1 MAIYQADGSNFK
13 ELTSEG
19 FVLVDFWGT
28 TCGPCKAFSRILEE
42 AAAALPL
49 LDIVKVNVDDNP
61 ELAEENDVMAVPTVQ
76 FYKDGALVYEHIG
89 VMQPNEIKQVISEYL
104 YS

>member
-28 TCGPCKAFSRILEE
+28 TCGPCKVFSRILEE
-42 AAAALPL
+42 AAAELPL
-49 LDIVKVNVDDNP
+49 MDIVKVNVDDNP
-61 ELAEENDVMAVPTVQ
+61 DLADENDVMAVPTVHI
-76 FYKDGALVYEHIG
+76 YKDGALVKEHVG
-89 VMQPNEIKQVISEYL
+89 VMRLDEIRQVISEYL

>member
-19 FVLVDFWGT
+19 LVLVDFWGT
-28 TCGPCKAFSRILEE
+28 TCGPCKVFSRILEE
-42 AAAALPL
+42 AAAELPL
-49 LDIVKVNVDDNP
+49 MDIVKVNVDDNP
-61 ELAEENDVMAVPTVQ
+61 DLADENDVMAVPTVHI
-76 FYKDGALVYEHIG
+76 YKDGALVKEHVG
-89 VMQPNEIKQVISEYL
+89 VMQPDEIRQVISEYL

>member
-1 MAIYQADGSNFK
+1 
-13 ELTSEG
+13 
-19 FVLVDFWGT
+19 
-28 TCGPCKAFSRILEE
+28 
-42 AAAALPL
+42 
-49 LDIVKVNVDDNP
+49 
-61 ELAEENDVMAVPTVQ
+61 MAVPTVQ

>member
-28 TCGPCKAFSRILEE
+28 TCGPCKVFSLILEK
-42 AAAALPL
+42 AAAELPL
-49 LDIVKVNVDDNP
+49 MDIVKVNVDDNP
-61 ELAEENDVMAVPTVQ
+61 DLANENGVMAVPTVHI
-76 FYKDGALVYEHIG
+76 YKDGALVKEHVG
-89 VMQPNEIKQVISEYL
+89 VMRLDEIRQVISEYL

>member
-28 TCGPCKAFSRILEE
+28 TCGPCKVFSRILEE
-42 AAAALPL
+42 AAAELPL
-49 LDIVKVNVDDNP
+49 MDIVKVNVDDNP
-61 ELAEENDVMAVPTVQ
+61 DLADKNGVTAVPTVHI
-76 FYKDGALVYEHIG
+76 YKDGALVKEHVG
-89 VMQPNEIKQVISEYL
+89 VMQPDEIRQVISEYL

>member
-1 MAIYQADGSNFK
+1 MAIQNANQSNFK
-13 ELTSEG
+13 ELISEG

-28 TCGPCKAFSRILEE
+28 TCGPCKSFSRILEDT
-42 AAAALPL
+42 AAELPMM
-49 LDIVKVNVDDNP
+49 DIVKVNVDDNP
-61 ELAEENDVMAVPTVQ
+61 ELAEENDAMAVPTVQ

-89 VMQPNEIKQVISEYL
+89 VMQPNEIKQVISEYM

>member
-28 TCGPCKAFSRILEE
+28 TCGPCKVFSRILEK
-42 AAAALPL
+42 AAAELPL
-49 LDIVKVNVDDNP
+49 MDIVKVNVDDNP
-61 ELAEENDVMAVPTVQ
+61 DLADENGVMAVPTVHI
-76 FYKDGALVYEHIG
+76 YKDGALVKEHVG
-89 VMQPNEIKQVISEYL
+89 VMRLDEIRQVISEYL

>member
-28 TCGPCKAFSRILEE
+28 TCGPCKVFSRILEK
-42 AAAALPL
+42 AAAELPL
-49 LDIVKVNVDDNP
+49 MDIVKVNVDDNP
-61 ELAEENDVMAVPTVQ
+61 DLADENDVRAVPTVHI
-76 FYKDGALVYEHIG
+76 YKDGALVKKHVG
-89 VMQPNEIKQVISEYL
+89 VMRPDEILQVISEYM

>member
-28 TCGPCKAFSRILEE
+28 TCGPCKVFSRILEE
-42 AAAALPL
+42 AAAELPL
-49 LDIVKVNVDDNP
+49 MDIVKVNVDDNP
-61 ELAEENDVMAVPTVQ
+61 DLADENDVMAVPTVHI
-76 FYKDGALVYEHIG
+76 YKDGALVYEHIG
-89 VMQPNEIKQVISEYL
+89 VMQPNEIRQVISEYL

>member
-42 AAAALPL
+42 AAAELPL
-49 LDIVKVNVDDNP
+49 MDIVKVNVDDNP
-61 ELAEENDVMAVPTVQ
+61 DLADENDVMAVPTVHI
-76 FYKDGALVYEHIG
+76 YKDGALVKEHVG
-89 VMQPNEIKQVISEYL
+89 VMQPNEIKQVISEYM

>member
-28 TCGPCKAFSRILEE
+28 TCGPCKVFSRILEK
-42 AAAALPL
+42 AAAELPL
-49 LDIVKVNVDDNP
+49 MDIVKVNVDDNP
-61 ELAEENDVMAVPTVQ
+61 DLADENGVKAVPTVHI
-76 FYKDGALVYEHIG
+76 YKDGALVKEHVG
-89 VMQPNEIKQVISEYL
+89 VM
-104 YS
+104 

>member
-42 AAAALPL
+42 AAAELPL
-49 LDIVKVNVDDNP
+49 MDIVKVNVDDNP
-61 ELAEENDVMAVPTVQ
+61 DLADENDVMAVPTVHI
-76 FYKDGALVYEHIG
+76 YKDGALVKEHVG
-89 VMQPNEIKQVISEYL
+89 VMQPDEIRQVISEYM

>member
-42 AAAALPL
+42 AAAELPL
-49 LDIVKVNVDDNP
+49 MDIVKVNVDDNP
-61 ELAEENDVMAVPTVQ
+61 DLADENDVMAVPTVQ

-89 VMQPNEIKQVISEYL
+89 VMQPDEIKQVISEYM

>member
-28 TCGPCKAFSRILEE
+28 TCGPCKVFSRILEE
-42 AAAALPL
+42 AAAELPL
-49 LDIVKVNVDDNP
+49 MDIVKVNVDDNP
-61 ELAEENDVMAVPTVQ
+61 DLADENDVMAVPTVQ

-89 VMQPNEIKQVISEYL
+89 VMQPNEIKQVISEYM

>member
-28 TCGPCKAFSRILEE
+28 TCGPCKVFSRILEE
-42 AAAALPL
+42 AAAELPL
-49 LDIVKVNVDDNP
+49 MDIVKVNVDDNP
-61 ELAEENDVMAVPTVQ
+61 ELAEEYDVVAVPTVQ
-76 FYKDGALVYEHIG
+76 FYKDGALVKEHVG
-89 VMQPNEIKQVISEYL
+89 VMQPDEIRQVISEYL

>member
-1 MAIYQADGSNFK
+1 MAIQNANQSNFK
-13 ELTSEG
+13 ELISEG

-28 TCGPCKAFSRILEE
+28 TCGPCKAFSRILEDT
-42 AAAALPL
+42 AAELPMM
-49 LDIVKVNVDDNP
+49 DIVKVNVDDNP

-89 VMQPNEIKQVISEYL
+89 VMHPNEIKQVISEYM